1 MVAAEGARPGPE
13 EEVAERWRGRGRLLA
28 CRVTELV
35 TRKHFS
41 LWALSMLEKRKR
53 WLHNSQG

>member
-1 MVAAEGARPGPE
+1 MAAAEGARAGPGPE
-13 EEVAERWRGRGRLLA
+13 EEGAERWRGRLLA
-28 CRVTELV
+28 CRVTGLV